1 MANAQEYQNQENIF
15 KAASL
20 LYDGY
25 KERHNDSAAL
35 QYLELAVCAKDSVL
49 SIEKSKQGQILS
61 FNEQMREKVRK
72 EVEKRETRKAWI
84 LATAIGILSLIGAFL
99 ISNRMRQLRLKHKEY
114 D

>member
-1 MANAQEYQNQENIF
+1 
-15 KAASL
+15 
-20 LYDGY
+20 
-25 KERHNDSAAL
+25 
-35 QYLELAVCAKDSVL
+35 
-49 SIEKSKQGQILS
+49 
-61 FNEQMREKVRK
+61 MREKVRK